1 MNTLQRLA
9 AKALGI
15 AFLPRSGVFA
25 YNRYSVMSDDWGDY
39 VFQSPTDKDY
49 AEALVN
55 AHKSSLVSGCID
67 YTLANATSTPLV
79 VVDDGGEEL
88 DQHPILDVLRRPTPH
103 TDWTTL
109 MSGFIQSLALDG
121 NAYALRVGSR
131 AGDLRELQ
139 YIPHT
144 AVTVESDTRGQLSHY
159 LYRVDGRE
167 IRIRPRDIVHIRR
180 WQDWRRPHYGVAP
193 IAALG
198 PEIWMDMEAT
208 RMISAIMKNRGMP
221 GGILAPERT
230 SEETQLLPSPEDLRA
245 TRDYMRTEYTG
256 DKRGNWMVFGE
267 PMKATPLA
275 FDPRLLDLS
284 SAYNHA
290 EERICAAFGYPA
302 VVIGFGAGINQSRV
316 GAATREFERQAW
328 QGGIVPLQE
337 LIARQ
342 LTQQLLGIDAGVRL
356 GFDRSEVPVLQKDE
370 NDLAKRW
377 TEAVTGG
384 WATIA
389 EAREAH
395 ALDVLDTDR
404 VYLRPVNVMEV
415 PAGARQLDAE
425 TEAAEAAQA
434 VLPDPEPETE
444 NGPPGNGPP
453 QNGPPG
459 GNR

>member
-1 MNTLQRLA
+1 MNTFQRIA

-15 AFLPRSGVFA
+15 AFLPRSGMWS
-25 YNRYSVMSDDWGDY
+25 YDWANALY
-39 VFQSPTDKDY
+39 REPTDKDY
-49 AEALVN
+49 EEALEN
-55 AHKSSLVSGCID
+55 ANRSSLVAGCIQ
-67 YTLANATSTPLV
+67 YTLNNATSTPLI
-79 VVDDGGEEL
+79 VVDREGEEAGE
-88 DQHPILDVLRRPTPH
+88 HPILDVLRHPTPY

-144 AVTVESDTRGQLSHY
+144 AVTVESDANGQLSHY
-159 LYRVDGRE
+159 VYRVEGRE
-167 IRIRPRDIVHIRR
+167 IRIRPEDIVHIRR
-180 WQDWRRPHYGVAP
+180 WQDWQRPHYGTSP

-208 RMISAIMKNRGMP
+208 RMISAIMRNRGMP

-230 SEETQLLPSPEDLRA
+230 SEESQMLPSAEDLRA

-275 FDPRLLDLS
+275 FDPRLMDLS

-316 GAATREFERQAW
+316 GTATREFERQAW
-328 QGGIVPLQE
+328 QGGIIPLQE
-337 LIARQ
+337 MIARQ
-342 LTQQLLGIDAGVRL
+342 LTQQLLGDEDGIRIS
-356 GFDRSEVPVLQKDE
+356 FDRSEVPVLQKDE

-377 TEAVTGG
+377 TEAVQGG
-384 WATIA
+384 WATVA

-395 ALDVLDTDR
+395 GLDALDTDR
-404 VYLRPVNVMEV
+404 VYLRGVNFMEV
-415 PAGARQLDAE
+415 PAGERQLVIE
-425 TEAAEAAQA
+425 AEAASVIRDEMSEEEEDDDTA
-434 VLPDPEPETE
+434 EAENNGSPVDPGE
-444 NGPPGNGPP
+444 GPQRGPA
-453 QNGPPG
+453 
-459 GNR
+459 